1 MKGESELHPIVD
13 LEAKIAD
20 VSLPFEDI
28 VPEKIR
34 EWLDVFAQ
42 SNGTTRELLLV
53 SALTITSAL
62 IGKSTVEVFSTYRE
76 NGNIFFV
83 AVAPSGAGKTP
94 ACHIGCVDQIDHLEK
109 KIEKSIILD
118 EASSMVS
125 SAITNRDTVP
135 ILCIDEAY
143 SNVSKVAQV
152 NLTMERLC
160 KCFDGDCW
168 YVLKGTKGKC
178 AGVSFARAAL
188 LAFTTP
194 KQFLNRVWPQ
204 IIEAENGL
212 ADRVLFYYQAQH
224 DIDLETM
231 AQRYDQLAEF
241 PVQSLKVVLEHIL
254 C

>member
-1 MKGESELHPIVD
+1 MKGESELHSIVD

-118 EASSMVS
+118 EASSHGLFS
-125 SAITNRDTVP
+125 HYESGHCTNPMHR
-135 ILCIDEAY
+135 
-143 SNVSKVAQV
+143 
-152 NLTMERLC
+152 
-160 KCFDGDCW
+160 
-168 YVLKGTKGKC
+168 
-178 AGVSFARAAL
+178 
-188 LAFTTP
+188 
-194 KQFLNRVWPQ
+194 
-204 IIEAENGL
+204 
-212 ADRVLFYYQAQH
+212 
-224 DIDLETM
+224 
-231 AQRYDQLAEF
+231 
-241 PVQSLKVVLEHIL
+241 
-254 C
+254 